1 MAELYAKTLLG
12 KLRCSGGS
20 SKFVCGEK
28 LHYRRFI
35 CFVLRQGTSVEY
47 MAAKKKLKCPLRIKC
62 LELQRKAA
70 KVTFNG
76 TPGALAEISS
86 RGRGGLHVTEIVSQI
101 P

>member
-1 MAELYAKTLLG
+1 
-12 KLRCSGGS
+12 
-20 SKFVCGEK
+20 
-28 LHYRRFI
+28 
-35 CFVLRQGTSVEY
+35 

-62 LELQRKAA
+62 LELQKKAA

-86 RGRGGLHVTEIVSQI
+86 RGRGGLHVTEIVFQI